1 MNHGL
6 ANIANVKSI
15 GTTQI
20 HRWFGHVERR
30 PVDSVVKRVDPME
43 GESDH

>member
-1 MNHGL
+1 MKHRL

-15 GTTQI
+15 GHHTI
-20 HRWFGHVERR
+20 HRRFEHVERR

-43 GESDH
+43 GGG